1 MKRFS
6 YIFTFFMI
14 LLLCGCKEDEPVLII
29 HPQSGT
35 YSIGG
40 DKNLVVTL
48 DGVRITEKDGEVVFE
63 TPDNKIGKFEINN
76 IIPGYGTVTVAGI
89 ELSETADGKGIAFSG
104 EAAISETE
112 KIIFSGTVIGFVL
125 TIDIETVAISA

>member
-6 YIFTFFMI
+6 YIFTFVMI
-14 LLLCGCKEDEPVLII
+14 LLLSGCKEDEPVLII

-63 TPDNKIGKFEINN
+63 TPDNKIGNFEINN

-125 TIDIETVAISA
+125 TIDIETVPISS

>member
-6 YIFTFFMI
+6 YIFTFVMI
-14 LLLCGCKEDEPVLII
+14 LLLSGCKEDEPVLII
-29 HPQSGT
+29 YPQSGT

-89 ELSETADGKGIAFSG
+89 ELSETSDGKGIAFSG

-112 KIIFSGTVIGFVL
+112 KIIFSGTVIDFVL
-125 TIDIETVAISA
+125 KIDIETVAISA